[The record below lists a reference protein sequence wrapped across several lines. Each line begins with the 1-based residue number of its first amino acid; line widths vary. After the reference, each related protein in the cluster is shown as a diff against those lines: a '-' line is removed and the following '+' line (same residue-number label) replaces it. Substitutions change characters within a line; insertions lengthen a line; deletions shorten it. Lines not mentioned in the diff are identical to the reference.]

1 MRRKPIVEENSIL
14 GDTINMLAFRRVYR
28 EPKQKVQQHNYYTDM
43 MEIDG
48 TNRLFCQCG
57 EQLFPDSDMSRVSIN
72 QCFKEHKNGQSSSQ
86 SKS

>member
-1 MRRKPIVEENSIL
+1 MSRQPYVEQSDVL
-14 GDTINMLAFRRVYR
+14 GDTVNLMLFRRLYR
-28 EPKQKVQQHNYYTDM
+28 EPKQKVQQHDYYTDM

-72 QCFKEHKNGQSSSQ
+72 QCFKEHKDGQSSSQ